1 MCRRHKTSDSIDTI
15 TMNSSVHS
23 ISGGASST
31 RGAIDGSEKLLP
43 LLKQISEWTLAIPLQ
58 VYPANRSIFESANLV
73 RVLLR
78 APEFGVRHTQ
88 NKFLVAAPERGAAR
102 GGGSYISGLVV
113 VVRHLLC
120 HTQHSLGPLQLSSS
134 HL

>member
-1 MCRRHKTSDSIDTI
+1 MHAVQQLAHVQSGTAAGASTATGNTNGNDTQDRRHKTSDSIDTL
-15 TMNSSVHS
+15 TSSVHS
-23 ISGGASST
+23 ISGGASSP

-78 APEFGVRHTQ
+78 APETGVR
-88 NKFLVAAPERGAAR
+88 N
-102 GGGSYISGLVV
+102 S
-113 VVRHLLC
+113 
-120 HTQHSLGPLQLSSS
+120 
-134 HL
+134 